1 MPWNE
6 KQIKY
11 HLQAAKILKKINDEG
26 LIYVNNKPDATEYD
40 VCRFILK
47 RFKDYNLKT
56 DHRPIVAFRENTSF
70 VHYYPKKNSKRLKP
84 ESLIMIDLWARLDK
98 KGAPFADLT
107 FMAYYGKDIPREIKS
122 AFTNVIL
129 ARDKAVEFIKTKLN
143 KKILPTGRE
152 IDSAARNF
160 LRKRKLDKYFLH
172 TTGHVLGLSGPH
184 GQGGRISQKNNQLI
198 KKMLGYTIEPGI
210 YLKRFGIR
218 SEIDF
223 YIDSRYNFIL
233 TSYLQNK
240 IFIIN

>member
-1 MPWNE
+1 MQWSE

-11 HLQAAKILKKINDEG
+11 HIQAAELLRKINKEA
-26 LIYVNNKPDATEYD
+26 LIFIRNKIDATEYD

-47 RFKDYNLKT
+47 RFKDYKLKT
-56 DHRPIVAFRENTSF
+56 DHGPIVAFRENTFF
-70 VHYYPKKNSKRLKP
+70 VHYYPKKNAKKLKP
-84 ESLIMIDLWARLDK
+84 ESLIMIDLWARFNK
-98 KGAPFADLT
+98 RGAPFADLT
-107 FMAYYGKDIPREIKS
+107 FMAYYGKDIPKEIES
-122 AFTNVIL
+122 AFKNVIL
-129 ARDKAVEFIKTKLN
+129 ARDKAVDFIKTKLN

-152 IDSAARNF
+152 IDSVARNF

-184 GQGGRISQKNNQLI
+184 GQGNRISQKNNQPI
-198 KKMLGYTIEPGI
+198 KRMLGYTIEPGI

-223 YIDSRYNFIL
+223 YIDNRYNFIL